1 MADLPNTYDEVFLV
15 PKPPYTPTNEVRVC
29 KGVCFEPNYSDT
41 VLWADASA
49 QLAYIVSHTFQR
61 YENLT
66 PFRLSEGAILV
77 PGPADDYM
85 ECNYLAMMNN
95 DFKQN
100 KWYFAF
106 INRVEF
112 IDMYTSRIYFDID
125 VIQTYMFDIDLGIG
139 TFVER
144 AHSMT
149 DKPGDNIVAENLEL
163 GDYIVNHTERIST
176 LEDLSIVTAQSVEFN
191 GEAAKG
197 GFYNGIYSGLKYI
210 DFTANASG
218 AEQLSNNIKTLVNSN
233 KGDALIAIWMMP
245 SAFVSYD
252 DTEVKSFTYVYDAPD
267 RDALDGYTPKN
278 KKLLTY
284 PFKLLSVSNL
294 SGQNAEYHFEYFGGD
309 SDKSYT
315 FTVIGDFSPTCTI
328 KLYPN
333 AYNGTEPAAGELE
346 TEAFDY
352 GLTLSGFPQCAWT
365 TDAYQ
370 AYLAQMG
377 SINAFG
383 MEFTGQDLMMGGQI
397 AGGVVN
403 LLSGNIGG
411 AVSSVFGIA
420 QSMAKINA
428 TKSLPPQAHGQAAN
442 GAMTAFK
449 AKNFQFNDL
458 SIRRSYARR
467 IDRFFDMFGYQQ
479 NDVWAISKIT
489 ISASP
494 VNSRKNWN
502 YIKTQNAMLQGEGN
516 IPPASVEEIQNCFN
530 NGIRFWHNPE
540 TFGDYS
546 QDNSII

>member
-1 MADLPNTYDEVFLV
+1 MADIPSTYDEVFLV

-125 VIQTYMFDIDLGIG
+125 VIQTYMFDIDLGLG

-144 AHSMT
+144 AHAMS
-149 DKPGDNIVAENLEL
+149 DEPGDNLLDENLEL
-163 GDYIVNHTERIST
+163 GDYIIVNSQPTHMF
-176 LEDLSIVTAQSVEFN
+176 DDYKIVI
-191 GEAAKG
+191 AATVDKDGADAFG
-197 GFYNGIYSGLKYI
+197 GMYNGIYSGLEYNVFDNYVQANLFII
-210 DFTANASG
+210 DMTR
-218 AEQLSNNIKTLVNSN
+218 QN
-233 KGDALIAIWMMP
+233 KADSIVAIWMMP
-245 SAFVSYD
+245 EDFVVEKGTAIAETKTKQFSQA
-252 DTEVKSFTYVYDAPD
+252 EEAQVN
-267 RDALDGYTPKN
+267 GYTPKN

-284 PFKLLSVSNL
+284 PYKLLSVSNAA
-294 SGQNAEYHFEYFGGD
+294 GQNAEYHYEYFDLNEDGNIE
-309 SDKSYT
+309 
-315 FTVIGDFSPTCTI
+315 FILIGDFSPSPTI
-328 KLYPN
+328 KLIPSR
-333 AYNGTEPAAGELE
+333 YNGIAASE
-346 TEAFDY
+346 TYNIISGIDY

-383 MEFTGQDLMMGGQI
+383 MNFTGQDLAVGGQI
-397 AGGVVN
+397 ASGVTN

-411 AVSSVFGIA
+411 AVSSIFGIA

-428 TKSLPPQAHGQAAN
+428 TKSLPPQAGGQTAG
-442 GAMTAFK
+442 GALVAFH
-449 AKNFQFNDL
+449 AKDFVFSEL
-458 SIRRSYARR
+458 SIRFDYARR
-467 IDRFFDMFGYQQ
+467 IDRYFDMFGYKQ
-479 NDVWAISKIT
+479 NTMWT
-489 ISASP
+489 IGRP
-494 VNSRKNWN
+494 VNSTFLNSRKNWN
-502 YIKTQNAMLQGEGN
+502 YIKTQNAMLQGDGN

-530 NGIRFWHNPE
+530 NGIRFWHNAE
-540 TFGDYS
+540 NFGNYLA
-546 QDNSII
+546 DNSIIV

>member
-1 MADLPNTYDEVFLV
+1 MADLPNTYDDVFLV

-125 VIQTYMFDIDLGIG
+125 VIQTYMFDIDLGFG

-144 AHSMT
+144 AHAYA
-149 DKPGDNIVAENLEL
+149 DEAGDNLLDENLEL
-163 GDYIVNHTERIST
+163 GDYVIENASDTGLFKTYKIVIAATVD
-176 LEDLSIVTAQSVEFN
+176 EDGADAF
-191 GEAAKG
+191 G
-197 GFYNGIYSGLKYI
+197 GLYNKIYSGLEYNVFDGAI
-210 DFTANASG
+210 SANLFIINMT
-218 AEQLSNNIKTLVNSN
+218 QQN
-233 KGDALIAIWMMP
+233 KADSIIAIWEMP
-245 SAFVSYD
+245 EEFITEKDANEPKTYTVKFKPIHPNTVGDSAYQ
-252 DTEVKSFTYVYDAPD
+252 P
-267 RDALDGYTPKN
+267 RN

-284 PFKLLSVSNL
+284 PYKLLSVSNL
-294 SGQNAEYHFEYFGGD
+294 EGQNAEYHYEYFEKDEDGQMDFLFLGN
-309 SDKSYT
+309 
-315 FTVIGDFSPTCTI
+315 FSPNPVI
-328 KLYPN
+328 KMIPLG
-333 AYNGTEPAAGELE
+333 YNGLSKDDSYSQSGV
-346 TEAFDY
+346 DY
-352 GLTLSGFPQCAWT
+352 GLTLSGYPQCSWT

-383 MEFTGQDLMMGGQI
+383 MNFTGQDIAVGGQI
-397 AGGVVN
+397 ASGVTN
-403 LLSGNIGG
+403 LLSGNVGG
-411 AVSSVFGIA
+411 AVSSIFGIA

-428 TKSLPPQAHGQAAN
+428 TKSLPPQAGGQSSG
-442 GAMTAFK
+442 GALMGFGL
-449 AKNFQFNDL
+449 KNFIFNEL
-458 SIRRSYARR
+458 SIRLDYAMR
-467 IDRFFDMFGYQQ
+467 IDHYFDMFGYKQ
-479 NDVWAISKIT
+479 NDVWTIGKIT
-489 ISASP
+489 ETMYL
-494 VNSRKNWN
+494 NSRKNWN
-502 YIKTQNAMLQGEGN
+502 YIKTQNAMLQGSGE
-516 IPPASVEEIQNCFN
+516 IPPAYVEEIQGCFN
-530 NGIRFWHNPE
+530 NGIRFWHNAE
-540 TFGDYS
+540 NFGNYLA
-546 QDNSII
+546 DNSIIV